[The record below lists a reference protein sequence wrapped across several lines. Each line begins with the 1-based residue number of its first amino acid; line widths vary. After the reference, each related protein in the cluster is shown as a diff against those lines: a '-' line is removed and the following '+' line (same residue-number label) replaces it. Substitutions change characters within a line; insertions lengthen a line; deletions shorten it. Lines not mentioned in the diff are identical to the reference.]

1 MNIGYQR
8 LYLTFT
14 LTRFF
19 TNGFPPI
26 LIEVCPRKKNYVIIY
41 LSIRCICMSVTSAVL
56 KKTNTVLEVRQYPT
70 QIDL

>member
-8 LYLTFT
+8 LYLTFP

-19 TNGFPPI
+19 IKGFPLI

-41 LSIRCICMSVTSAVL
+41 SSIRCICMSVPSAVL
-56 KKTNTVLEVRQYPT
+56 KKTSTVLEVRQYPT
-70 QIDL
+70 EIDL